1 MEAVIR
7 KWGNSPALRLPS
19 AVMKS
24 AALELEQHVT
34 ITATKGPIVI
44 EAAHRQDY
52 KLEDLLPGMTDRCAF
67 SRSGQVTGL
76 ANSQS

>member
-1 MEAVIR
+1 
-7 KWGNSPALRLPS
+7 
-19 AVMKS
+19 MKS
-24 AALELEQHVT
+24 SALELEQQVT

-67 SRSGQVTGL
+67 SRSGHVTRLG
-76 ANSQS
+76 NSQSQPQRRGIG